1 MSTRKLSYMKKVFFH
16 ICIKEFVNQFINEI
30 PRETISYDKQIN
42 VSNDWSVNN
51 LLPERFD
58 TDRQVFM
65 TEMLM
70 KNKKISR
77 EEARA
82 QITSSIAANRF
93 GNPEEL
99 GATCAFL
106 CSEKASF
113 ISGQNIQLDGGSYEG
128 LF

>member
-1 MSTRKLSYMKKVFFH
+1 M
-16 ICIKEFVNQFINEI
+16 
-30 PRETISYDKQIN
+30 
-42 VSNDWSVNN
+42 
-51 LLPERFD
+51 PERFD

-99 GATCAFL
+99 GATSAFQ
-106 CSEKASF
+106 CSEKAS
-113 ISGQNIQLDGGSYEG
+113 IKSGQNILFDGGS
-128 LF
+128 